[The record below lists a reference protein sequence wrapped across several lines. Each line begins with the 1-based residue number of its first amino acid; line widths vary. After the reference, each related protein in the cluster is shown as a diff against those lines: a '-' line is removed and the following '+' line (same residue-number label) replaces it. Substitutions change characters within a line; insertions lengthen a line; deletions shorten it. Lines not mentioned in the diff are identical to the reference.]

1 MNTSHKLLLAL
12 ALAASL
18 AACKKDEPVPPPVVD
33 IPAVTP
39 TPPVAPAPSVAITK
53 VDLGTAVGADMT
65 IAAPTS
71 TFKPSDTIYAAVTT
85 TGTAPSALVK
95 AKWSFSDNSVVNE
108 TTTELKDLA
117 GVAVTD
123 FHIAKP
129 DGWPVGK
136 YKVEISVDDK
146 PPGVTEFTVAK

>member
-12 ALAASL
+12 VLAASL

-33 IPAVTP
+33 TPVVAP
-39 TPPVAPAPSVAITK
+39 TPPVEAAPAVAIGK
-53 VDLGTAVGADMT
+53 IDLGTAVGADMT
-65 IAAPTS
+65 IAAPT
-71 TFKPSDTIYAAVTT
+71 TVFKPTDTIYAAVATS
-85 TGTAPSALVK
+85 GTAPSAMLK
-95 AKWSFSDNSVVNE
+95 AKWSYQDGTVVNE

-117 GVAVTD
+117 GAAVTD

-136 YKVEISVDDK
+136 YKLELSLDGKSAGTND
-146 PPGVTEFTVAK
+146 FTVAK